1 MQERLSKLDASATRD
16 SPIDKEYLTV
26 VWDVDC
32 SVDSDGDGIK
42 DNDADLVGTIV
53 EYEFPRLVN
62 SKLRQLLGM
71 KKYSDQVVK
80 A

>member
-1 MQERLSKLDASATRD
+1 MVNTPSKAIAGESVKLDASATRD

-32 SVDSDGDGIK
+32 TDSDGDGIK

-53 EYEFPRLVN
+53 EYE
-62 SKLRQLLGM
+62 QGW
-71 KKYSDQVVK
+71 
-80 A
+80 